1 MKPAIE
7 VNNLSVAYGQHLAL
21 TNFSA
26 HFPAGLLSAVVGP
39 NGAGKSTLI
48 KAILGLVPAFA
59 GQVSLL
65 GQDPKISRRQVAYVP
80 QRSDLDWDFPAT
92 VLEVA
97 LMGSYRSLGWF
108 RRPGK
113 AQKERA
119 HAALAQVGMAEL
131 VHRPIGQLSGG
142 QQQRVLLARALVQ
155 EAEIYI
161 LDEPFQ
167 GVDAPTERAIVS
179 VLRGL
184 KAAGKSVIAVHHDLY
199 TVPSYFDY
207 VVMVNRE
214 LVAEGPVASAFTPEN
229 LKQAYGLAEVLA

>member
-7 VNNLSVAYGQHLAL
+7 VKNLSVAYGEHLAL
-21 TNFSA
+21 SNFSA
-26 HFPAGLLSAVVGP
+26 NFPSQLLSAIVGP

-48 KAILGLVPAFA
+48 KAILGLVPTLS
-59 GQVSLL
+59 GQISLL
-65 GQDPKISRRQVAYVP
+65 GQSPKDSRGKVAYVP

-113 AQKERA
+113 GEREQA
-119 HAALAQVGMAEL
+119 YDALAHVGIVDL

-155 EAEIYI
+155 KSEIYI
-161 LDEPFQ
+161 FDEPFQ
-167 GVDAPTERAIVS
+167 GVDAPTERAIIN

-207 VVMVNRE
+207 VVLVNQG
-214 LVAEGPVASAFTPEN
+214 LIAQGPVTSAFTPEN
-229 LKQAYGLAEVLA
+229 LKQAYGLAEVLI